1 MKKLLILIFLTVS
14 LSATCQ
20 IKQVYKN
27 IVRYPKDT
35 TRYYPTLYGY
45 ENKGDT
51 LFVYHI
57 NSYTT
62 SNMSLLLEIARYDLF
77 HIPFMD
83 DCIIQR
89 DVFVYKEGQIRFLKK
104 ETVKTFY
111 KTEMREEQIPYKI
124 WKE

>member
-1 MKKLLILIFLTVS
+1 MKKLLVLIFLTVS

-57 NSYTT
+57 NPYGSAG
-62 SNMSLLLEIARYDLF
+62 NLLLEIAHYDLF
-77 HIPFMD
+77 NIFD
-83 DCIIQR
+83 SFCDIQR
-89 DVFVYKEGQIRFLKK
+89 DVFICKEGEIKFLKK